1 MTTPTSNNKN
11 HECKHDT
18 DIALLQQ
25 KYDSIYVKLEKIDKA
40 LSGNGTRGLKARL
53 DMIQGAIVF
62 AYFLIMAMMGVLTFS
77 IG

>member
-1 MTTPTSNNKN
+1 MTTPTINNNK

-25 KYDSIYVKLEKIDKA
+25 KYDSIFVKLEKIDKA
-40 LSGNGTRGLKARL
+40 ISGNGTRGLRARL

-62 AYFLIMAMMGVLTFS
+62 AYFIIIAIMGVLTFS